1 MCSYTPIPAARLL
14 ARQCN
19 SRLYL
24 VIMANP
30 MNGLLIWQALQLL
43 VVGFVA
49 FLVIR
54 LLWRMN
60 YPKK

>member
-1 MCSYTPIPAARLL
+1 MI
-14 ARQCN
+14 
-19 SRLYL
+19 
-24 VIMANP
+24 NP
-30 MNGLLIWQALQLL
+30 MNSLLIWQIIQLL
-43 VVGFVA
+43 LGGFVT

>member
-1 MCSYTPIPAARLL
+1 
-14 ARQCN
+14 
-19 SRLYL
+19 
-24 VIMANP
+24 MANP

>member
-1 MCSYTPIPAARLL
+1 
-14 ARQCN
+14 
-19 SRLYL
+19 
-24 VIMANP
+24 MAP
-30 MNGLLIWQALQLL
+30 ETGLILWQILQLL
-43 VVGFVA
+43 SGGFVA

>member
-1 MCSYTPIPAARLL
+1 
-14 ARQCN
+14 
-19 SRLYL
+19 
-24 VIMANP
+24 MANP
-30 MNGLLIWQALQLL
+30 TNSLLIWQAIQLL
-43 VVGFVA
+43 VVGFIA

>member
-1 MCSYTPIPAARLL
+1 
-14 ARQCN
+14 
-19 SRLYL
+19 
-24 VIMANP
+24 MANP
-30 MNGLLIWQALQLL
+30 INGLLIWQAIQLL